1 MLTIEKLLVN
11 SKSRTIL
18 LNFFMEEKE
27 DIVLLGDVLC
37 SKFISEFFL
46 GDPFVDDE
54 GIKKIVYQSLLE
66 CSLRIKFDE
75 KNQVRVSID
84 RERDDEYLRLWMNI
98 DIIDI

>member
-46 GDPFVDDE
+46 GYPFVDE
-54 GIKKIVYQSLLE
+54 
-66 CSLRIKFDE
+66 
-75 KNQVRVSID
+75 
-84 RERDDEYLRLWMNI
+84 M
-98 DIIDI
+98 